1 MNESS
6 ANKRVGKPWVG
17 EINFTKTFATQIQM
31 DVLKQMSGYNNIY
44 AIIVDDK
51 KTTYEWTIQ
60 QEEIDIEQ
68 HA

>member
-1 MNESS
+1 
-6 ANKRVGKPWVG
+6 
-17 EINFTKTFATQIQM
+17 M